1 MRALAA
7 PLLAFALAGCIVV
20 PARHYPPGRPP
31 PPGPPPSAAPAPP
44 APRLLSQAEAI
55 DLAFR
60 HARERGLRVD
70 RVKKAHLDSA
80 GRWHVDL
87 RGNGDKARVLLDARD
102 GRLLRANLK
111 DD

>member
-7 PLLAFALAGCIVV
+7 ALLAFALAGCIVV
-20 PARHYPPGRPP
+20 PARHYPPGQPP
-31 PPGPPPSAAPAPP
+31 PPPAPAP
-44 APRLLSQAEAI
+44 APRFLSEAQAI

-60 HARERGLRVD
+60 HAHERGLRVD

-87 RGNGDKARVLLDARD
+87 RGNRDRAKILLDGRD

>member
-7 PLLAFALAGCIVV
+7 PLLALVLAGCIVV
-20 PARHYPPGRPP
+20 PARHVPPGQPP
-31 PPGPPPSAAPAPP
+31 PPPAPAPAP
-44 APRLLSQAEAI
+44 APRFLSEAQAI

-60 HARERGLRVD
+60 YAHERGLRVD

-87 RGNGDKARVLLDARD
+87 RGRRDKAKILLDGRD